1 MWCTVFPFMLL
12 CTCALQTHPSII
24 PKRNHILQVRP
35 TDVWFDWGLNLHW
48 HSSITQLTGTV
59 RASYAERRI
68 GWRLTCC
75 GVFGTVQHQSSNCFT
90 LCGRKNGEMA
100 DPKEAIVTETTI
112 VGVTESGII
121 RKRSV
126 KVSQYIIIFI
136 NKEESVCLSVSTP
149 WMI

>member
-1 MWCTVFPFMLL
+1 
-12 CTCALQTHPSII
+12 
-24 PKRNHILQVRP
+24 
-35 TDVWFDWGLNLHW
+35 
-48 HSSITQLTGTV
+48 
-59 RASYAERRI
+59 
-68 GWRLTCC
+68 
-75 GVFGTVQHQSSNCFT
+75 
-90 LCGRKNGEMA
+90 MA

-149 WMI
+149 